1 MPAHLQTTSSIL
13 RIPLTGVEA
22 RRAIER
28 EGLARLMP
36 AWSIR
41 GALASAASIEPE
53 KAAINFVRDAGAI
66 DRLETITYR
75 ALLGRVETAAS
86 LFRTVSNGPSVV
98 TVLAPLVPEAV
109 VAMWGAAIAGVC
121 NPVNPFLEVRH
132 IAAIMNAARST
143 VLVTS
148 TAAEGPGAWNQAAD
162 LSAMVPSLK
171 RVLVIHPPGSDDAP
185 DDFERELAAHRGGT
199 IDDGSSDDPD
209 RVCAYFHTGG
219 TTSAPKLV
227 QHTQRGQ
234 LLNAWISGAFLGPDR
249 DEVVGQGMPN
259 FHVGGAILMNLRA
272 LIMGQTLVMLTPG
285 GFRTPAVVS
294 KFWDICRRHG
304 ITSLVAV
311 PTTCAALCADTNA
324 TSTGHSIRTF
334 STGGGA
340 MPRDLARAFDER
352 FGIVLKELW
361 GMTEFQGIL
370 SANPHG
376 AERPRIGSVGLLNP
390 FHRVKPLRLD
400 GGRYAGECGPGEKGT
415 LAVSGP
421 CMTPGYLAESTAG
434 SLRVH
439 GMPDG
444 DPWLNTG
451 DLGTVDADGFV
462 WLFGREKDV
471 IIRGG
476 HNLDPGIVEDVLS
489 RHSAVQVAAVIG
501 EPCALK
507 GELPL
512 AYVQLRP
519 GHQVD
524 VDELLTL
531 CLREVPERAA
541 VPIDVVIIGA
551 MPVTAVGKIFKPA
564 LRLDAMRRAA
574 VKTVRAALG
583 DSSGVRVEV
592 RDTEA
597 RPVVTV
603 RLPHGAGAE
612 TAEQLLR
619 TAFSGYTFETR
630 IVIDTL
636 KPPHE

>member
-1 MPAHLQTTSSIL
+1 MPANRPQVATSNIL
-13 RIPLTGVEA
+13 RIALSGVEA

-53 KAAINFVRDAGAI
+53 KTAISFVRDAGAN
-66 DRLETITYR
+66 DQVETITYR
-75 ALLGRVETAAS
+75 ALIGSVETAAS
-86 LFRTVSNGPSVV
+86 LFRTVSDGPSVV
-98 TVLAPLVPEAV
+98 SVLAPLLPEAV
-109 VAMWGAAIAGVC
+109 IAMWGAAIAGVC
-121 NPVNPFLEVRH
+121 NPINPFLEVRH
-132 IAAIMNAARST
+132 IASIMNAARST
-143 VLVTS
+143 VLVTC
-148 TAAEGPGAWNQAAD
+148 TAAAGQGAWNQVDELA
-162 LSAMVPSLK
+162 AMVPSLK
-171 RVLVIHPPGSDDAP
+171 RVLVIHPPGGGDAR
-185 DDFERELAAHRGGT
+185 DDFQRALAEHRGGR
-199 IDDGSSDDPD
+199 IDDAASDDPD

-219 TTSAPKLV
+219 TTAAPKLV

-234 LLNAWISGAFLGPDR
+234 LLNAWISGALLGPER

-272 LIMGQTLVMLTPG
+272 LIMGQTLLMLTPG

-294 KFWDICRRHG
+294 KFWDIARRHG
-304 ITSLVAV
+304 ITSVVAV
-311 PTTCAALCADTNA
+311 PTTCAALCADANA
-324 TSTGHSIRTF
+324 TSTGHAIRTF

-340 MPRDLARAFDER
+340 MPRDLARVFEER
-352 FGIVLKELW
+352 FGLVLKELW

-390 FHRVKPLRLD
+390 FHRVKALRLEGD
-400 GGRYAGECGPGEKGT
+400 RYLGECGVGEKGT
-415 LAVSGP
+415 LAVAGP
-421 CMTPGYLAESTAG
+421 CMTPGYLGESAEG
-434 SLRVH
+434 SLRVQ
-439 GMPDG
+439 GMPG
-444 DPWLNTG
+444 GETWLNTG

-489 RHSAVQVAAVIG
+489 RHPAVQVAAVVG

-519 GHQVD
+519 GRRVE
-524 VDELLTL
+524 VDELLAL
-531 CLREVPERAA
+531 CQREVPERAA
-541 VPIDVVIIGA
+541 VPIDVVVIGA

-574 VKTVRAALG
+574 VKTVRATLG
-583 DSSGVRVEV
+583 DGSAVRVEV
-592 RDTEA
+592 RETEA
-597 RPVVTV
+597 RPAVTLGV
-603 RLPHGAGAE
+603 PHGATAE
-612 TAEQLLR
+612 TAAELLR
-619 TAFSGYTFETR
+619 TAFAGYTFETR
-630 IVIDTL
+630 IVID
-636 KPPHE
+636 

>member
-1 MPAHLQTTSSIL
+1 MSADSIQTTTSDIL
-13 RIPLTGVEA
+13 RVPLTGVEA

-28 EGLARLMP
+28 EGLGRLMP

-53 KAAINFVRDAGAI
+53 KAAITFVRDAGAS
-66 DRLETITYR
+66 DQVETITYR
-75 ALLGRVETAAS
+75 ALIGRVETAAS

-98 TVLAPLVPEAV
+98 TVLAPLLPEAV
-109 VAMWGAAIAGVC
+109 IAMWGAAIAGVC

-143 VLVTS
+143 VLVTC
-148 TAAEGPGAWNQAAD
+148 TAAEGPGAWNQVEE
-162 LSAMVPSLK
+162 LTAMVPSLK
-171 RVLVIHPPGSDDAP
+171 RVLVIHPPGTGDAR
-185 DDFERELAAHRGGT
+185 DDFAHELAEHRGGH
-199 IDDGSSDDPD
+199 INDAMSDDPD
-209 RVCAYFHTGG
+209 RVCAYYHTGG
-219 TTSAPKLV
+219 TTAAPKLV

-234 LLNAWISGAFLGPDR
+234 LLNAWISGALLGPDR

-272 LIMGQTLVMLTPG
+272 LIMGQTLLLLAPG
-285 GFRTPAVVS
+285 GFRNPAVVS
-294 KFWDICRRHG
+294 RFWDIARRHR
-304 ITSLVAV
+304 ITSVVAV

-324 TSTGHSIRTF
+324 ASTGHAIRTF

-340 MPRDLARAFDER
+340 MPRDLARAFEER

-390 FHRVKPLRLD
+390 FHRVKALRLE
-400 GGRYAGECGPGEKGT
+400 GQRYVSECSVGEKGT
-415 LAVSGP
+415 LAVAGP
-421 CMTPGYLAESTAG
+421 CMTPGYLGESVEG
-434 SLRVH
+434 SLRVQ
-439 GMPDG
+439 GMPG
-444 DPWLNTG
+444 GEAWLNSG
-451 DLGTVDADGFV
+451 DLGTVDADGFI

-489 RHSAVQVAAVIG
+489 RHPAVQVAAVVG

-519 GHQVD
+519 GRQVD
-524 VDELLTL
+524 AGELLAL
-531 CLREVPERAA
+531 CQREVPERAA
-541 VPIDVVIIGA
+541 VPIDVVVIGT

-564 LRLDAMRRAA
+564 LRLDAMQRAA
-574 VKTVRAALG
+574 VKTVRATLG
-583 DSSGVRVEV
+583 DGSAVRVDV
-592 RDTEA
+592 RETEA

-603 RLPHGAGAE
+603 GVPHGARAE
-612 TAEQLLR
+612 TAEQLR

-630 IVIDTL
+630 ILIDT
-636 KPPHE
+636 PTQ

>member
-1 MPAHLQTTSSIL
+1 MPSDRPQTATSNIL
-13 RIPLTGVEA
+13 RIALSGVEA

-41 GALASAASIEPE
+41 GALASAASIERE
-53 KAAINFVRDAGAI
+53 KVAINFVRDAGAN
-66 DRLETITYR
+66 DQVETITYR
-75 ALLGRVETAAS
+75 ALIGRVETAAS
-86 LFRTVSNGPSVV
+86 LFRTVSDGPSVV
-98 TVLAPLVPEAV
+98 TVLAPLLPEAV
-109 VAMWGAAIAGVC
+109 IAMWGAAIAGVC

-143 VLVTS
+143 VLVTC
-148 TAAEGPGAWNQAAD
+148 TAAEGPGAWNQVEE
-162 LSAMVPSLK
+162 LTAMVPSLK
-171 RVLVIHPPGSDDAP
+171 RVFVIHPPGRGDAQ
-185 DDFERELAAHRGGT
+185 DDFQRELAEHRGGHM
-199 IDDGSSDDPD
+199 DDALSDDPD

-219 TTSAPKLV
+219 TTAAPKLV

-234 LLNAWISGAFLGPDR
+234 LLNAWISGALLGPDR
-249 DEVVGQGMPN
+249 DEVVAQGMPN

-272 LIMGQTLVMLTPG
+272 LIMGQTLLMLTPG

-294 KFWDICRRHG
+294 KFWDIARRYG
-304 ITSLVAV
+304 ITSVLAV

-324 TSTGHSIRTF
+324 RSNGHAIRTF

-340 MPRDLARAFDER
+340 MPRDLARVFEER

-390 FHRVKPLRLD
+390 FHRVKSLRLE
-400 GGRYAGECGPGEKGT
+400 GGRYLGECGVGEKGT
-415 LAVSGP
+415 LAVAGP
-421 CMTPGYLAESTAG
+421 CMTPGYLGESAEG
-434 SLRVH
+434 SLRVQ
-439 GMPDG
+439 GMPGG
-444 DPWLNTG
+444 DAWLNTG
-451 DLGTVDADGFV
+451 DLGTVDADGFI

-476 HNLDPGIVEDVLS
+476 HNLDPGIVEDVLN
-489 RHSAVQVAAVIG
+489 RHPAVQVAAVVG
-501 EPCALK
+501 EPCSLK

-519 GHQVD
+519 GRQVD
-524 VDELLTL
+524 AGELLAL
-531 CLREVPERAA
+531 CHREVPERAA
-541 VPIDVVIIGA
+541 VPIDVVVIGT

-564 LRLDAMRRAA
+564 LRLDAMHRAA
-574 VKTVRAALG
+574 VKTVRATLG
-583 DSSGVRVEV
+583 DGSVVRVEV
-592 RDTEA
+592 LETET

-603 RLPHGAGAE
+603 GVPHGVTAE
-612 TAEQLLR
+612 TAAELLR
-619 TAFSGYTFETR
+619 TAFAGYTFETR
-630 IVIDTL
+630 IAIDTL
-636 KPPHE
+636 TE